1 MQQRNP
7 PPSLLSAIFPFPRML
22 WLLFAGF
29 PFVTS
34 GSGNGRYITGTP
46 RFRSPFT
53 IHEHREYPNRKTSAQ
68 GISQNFDEFWI
79 KFDSLCEN
87 CRNSCACH
95 FPSTDGFNGQQNVVE
110 IHQLRENSKE
120 SKLHGNS
127 CFKTSFP
134 QPRGFQVE
142 AGGGRESWPIMYE
155 PNLQSRLL
163 PHISRGAQSSGF
175 KYLNSRCCQ
184 VAGFRAATIL
194 KRIFN
199 GCFQSLLWIKFRGKL
214 ELNIISQNFVA
225 LMAFLN
231 REMRHANIGGA
242 TQLMH

>member
-1 MQQRNP
+1 
-7 PPSLLSAIFPFPRML
+7 
-22 WLLFAGF
+22 
-29 PFVTS
+29 
-34 GSGNGRYITGTP
+34 
-46 RFRSPFT
+46 
-53 IHEHREYPNRKTSAQ
+53 
-68 GISQNFDEFWI
+68 
-79 KFDSLCEN
+79 
-87 CRNSCACH
+87 
-95 FPSTDGFNGQQNVVE
+95 
-110 IHQLRENSKE
+110 
-120 SKLHGNS
+120 
-127 CFKTSFP
+127 
-134 QPRGFQVE
+134 
-142 AGGGRESWPIMYE
+142 MYE

-184 VAGFRAATIL
+184 VACFRAATIL

-231 REMRHANIGGA
+231 REMRNANIGGA